1 MINDV
6 ITHTITIVMVTSAT
20 TATTTTA
27 TNATAATT
35 TTITAVIFTSTIN
48 AIINDERIIIT
59 MADDGFWSQNVGFD
73 RTKTIDNQEY
83 TGLEIKMPGAE
94 GYVPISRFQVKK
106 KYKDDIGPRLV
117 IVLDEVAELF
127 QPSGVK
133 TEEGKNEDAMKAE
146 IQMITQSITQL
157 GRSAGV
163 HMVLA
168 TQRNGSKII
177 NSTIQ
182 SNCIAP
188 DTDVALDIPT
198 KLRQA
203 LKLDDNDNNDT
214 TAIITEAATTTPVPA
229 PASVLAP
236 TVA

>member
-6 ITHTITIVMVTSAT
+6 ITHTTTIVMATTAT

-27 TNATAATT
+27 TNATAAATT

-94 GYVPISRFQVKK
+94 SYVPISRFQVKK

-182 SNCIAP
+182 SNP
-188 DTDVALDIPT
+188 LSVDTDITLDMPT

-203 LKLDDNDNNDT
+203 LKLDDNDSN
-214 TAIITEAATTTPVPA
+214 TAITEAAPTPTPVPT
-229 PASVLAP
+229 P
-236 TVA
+236 TAVV

>member
-1 MINDV
+1 
-6 ITHTITIVMVTSAT
+6 
-20 TATTTTA
+20 
-27 TNATAATT
+27 
-35 TTITAVIFTSTIN
+35 
-48 AIINDERIIIT
+48 

-94 GYVPISRFQVKK
+94 GYVPISRFQIKK

-157 GRSAGV
+157 GRSSGI

-168 TQRNGSKII
+168 TQRNGAKII

-188 DTDVALDIPT
+188 DTDVALDMPT
-198 KLRQA
+198 KLRQV
-203 LKLDDNDNNDT
+203 LKLDNNDSNDDNN
-214 TAIITEAATTTPVPA
+214 AIATTTPA
-229 PASVLAP
+229 TTA
-236 TVA
+236 

>member
-1 MINDV
+1 
-6 ITHTITIVMVTSAT
+6 
-20 TATTTTA
+20 
-27 TNATAATT
+27 
-35 TTITAVIFTSTIN
+35 
-48 AIINDERIIIT
+48 

-182 SNCIAP
+182 SNP
-188 DTDVALDIPT
+188 LSVDTNVALDMPT
-198 KLRQA
+198 RLRQA
-203 LKLDDNDNNDT
+203 LKLDDNDSN
-214 TAIITEAATTTPVPA
+214 TAITEAVPTPTPV
-229 PASVLAP
+229 STP
-236 TVA
+236 TAIV